1 MANALVDGEELPTLF
16 LVDRALDG
24 IEIVDDPPFTHTY
37 PHGHPTIRF
46 NEVKV
51 GDDAVIGGLGGG
63 DELQRAWFT
72 EERIGIAARGVGSMW
87 RLIEEATDWAMG
99 REHGGSRI
107 MDYQGVSFRSPTRRP
122 TPPPAGS

>member
-1 MANALVDGEELPTLF
+1 MAQTDA
-16 LVDRALDG
+16 RADAVPRRPRRCDG

-46 NEVKV
+46 TDVEVR
-51 GDDAVIGGLGGG
+51 DEAVIGGVGEG

-87 RLIEEATDWAMG
+87 RLLDEATAWALA
-99 REHGGSRI
+99 REQGGSRI
-107 MDYQGVSFRSPTRRP
+107 KDYQGVSFPLADTRRRRRGR
-122 TPPPAGS
+122 AAR